1 MSYSVSWY
9 RTPVDPRV
17 RAHFFNTRV
26 VNSKYI
32 SYITDKGNYIY
43 MAGLKEGNTEVT
55 YINRNLIKDR
65 LLCPW
70 NSSGKNTGVGCHSLL
85 QGIFPTQGSRPR
97 SLALQADFLLCEPP
111 GKPNNR
117 IEVFKFTDPFINW
130 WWCSVSL
137 QCFCFSWVW
146 VLLLFIGLPLD
157 LSPPL
162 MFSILQTKIISFQ
175 TPVNL
180 LASH

>member
-85 QGIFPTQGSRPR
+85 QGILPDPGVESCLLNCRQTFYSLSHQGSSSS
-97 SLALQADFLLCEPP
+97 SLCTEQRTFRTWPHPVIPLIPSLLHHIQWILAVSTDTYCPFYLEGPGKPSSFTIQSEYQLLCE
-111 GKPNNR
+111 
-117 IEVFKFTDPFINW
+117 T
-130 WWCSVSL
+130 VS
-137 QCFCFSWVW
+137 
-146 VLLLFIGLPLD
+146 
-157 LSPPL
+157 
-162 MFSILQTKIISFQ
+162 
-175 TPVNL
+175 
-180 LASH
+180 